1 MTIEDYKIIRNKGK
15 TLAYKILDYKKSNR
29 EDIIFAG
36 KVLGFWDGAAMAF
49 DKEEESD
56 VLMDYLIYEKNK
68 HGNRLINSFYDSKI
82 AFSDLEEEILQ
93 GQVDYHS
100 SLFEIVDIDTVN
112 CEIILTDLLDKNN
125 TVYKLMDLGLSQTG
139 RIGLLVYTRLI
150 PIRDINMTSGVS
162 FGFVAKVK
170 DRILNDILIERFK
183 KRRKLDSTDLFILTH
198 KKSKIYGLDI
208 VKIETT

>member
-1 MTIEDYKIIRNKGK
+1 MTIEDYKIIRNTGK
-15 TLAYKILDYKKSNR
+15 TLAYKILDYNKNNR
-29 EDIIFAG
+29 DDMIFAG
-36 KVLGFWDGAAMAF
+36 KVLKFWDGAAMVL

-56 VLMDYLIYEKNK
+56 VLMDFLIYEKNK
-68 HGNRLINSFYDSKI
+68 HGKRLIDSFYDSEI
-82 AFSDLEEEILQ
+82 ELSDLEEEILE
-93 GQVDYHS
+93 GQIDYHS
-100 SLFEIVDIDTVN
+100 SLFEILDIDTVN
-112 CEIILTDLLDKNN
+112 CEITLTDLLENNN

-170 DRILNDILIERFK
+170 DKILNDISLERFK
-183 KRRKLDSTDLFILTH
+183 KRRKLGSTDLYILTH

-208 VKIETT
+208 VKIEIT